1 MVVARPNCDLGLP
14 EWVSTC
20 SPHQCLFN
28 WARHWLAPHWRTP
41 HWLAPHWAVM
51 FTARQP
57 DSLISTIHSDN
68 TMAKTPAKRSK
79 TLIDSEVQGGLL
91 RRVALH
97 WILFFVANTLALMV
111 WVGLFEQP
119 DASWR
124 ETMTVT
130 VQRFLPFFVITMT
143 LIPAFVWD
151 TLKLSHRFAGPI
163 LRLRNTLIDMKA
175 GRAVR
180 PLKFRDNDFWQELA
194 GDFNDVMRM
203 RHEAANQEAGHQ
215 ESGEQDH
222 AKV

>member
-1 MVVARPNCDLGLP
+1 MFAAR
-14 EWVSTC
+14 
-20 SPHQCLFN
+20 
-28 WARHWLAPHWRTP
+28 
-41 HWLAPHWAVM
+41 
-51 FTARQP
+51 
-57 DSLISTIHSDN
+57 LIGTIHSEN

-79 TLIDSEVQGGLL
+79 TLIDSEVQGGLI

-97 WILFFVANTLALMV
+97 WVLFFVANTLALTV

-119 DASWR
+119 DATWR

-130 VQRFLPFFVITMT
+130 VQRFLPFFVITMA

-175 GRAVR
+175 GRSVP

-194 GDFNDVMRM
+194 GHFNDVMRM
-203 RHEAANQEAGHQ
+203 RSENANQKSEEQ
-215 ESGEQDH
+215 EH